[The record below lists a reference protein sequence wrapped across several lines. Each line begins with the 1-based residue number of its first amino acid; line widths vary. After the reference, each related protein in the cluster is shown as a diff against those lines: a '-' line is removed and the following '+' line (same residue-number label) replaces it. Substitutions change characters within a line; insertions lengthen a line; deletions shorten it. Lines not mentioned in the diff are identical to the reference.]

1 MALSHPSC
9 SCPAASSIVFVSFL
23 LATGAALWETRGLP
37 FRALRRAMLQVHAS
51 VQTRCWRRA
60 LPGVAQTYT
69 GCRQLK
75 NLWSSL
81 CHDPLS
87 RRP

>member
-23 LATGAALWETRGLP
+23 LATGAALWEMGGLP
-37 FRALRRAMLQVHAS
+37 FGALRHAMPSVHAS
-51 VQTRCWRRA
+51 VQPRSWRRA
-60 LPGVAQTYT
+60 LQPTQTYT
-69 GCRQLK
+69 VLPATK

-81 CHDPLS
+81 
-87 RRP
+87 RVMIR